1 MHPVYTEIK
10 QALSGFYPET
20 ESAAMARWILTD
32 LFHFGTLDL
41 YAGKDTD
48 FPTDE
53 RARLNNILT
62 RLKSYEPLQY
72 IIGETRFSGLP
83 FEVTPS
89 VLIPRPETEELVS
102 WIVEDHP
109 DVPVRILDIGTGSGC
124 IPVSLAHRLPLSTV
138 HAWDVSPEALEVARR
153 NAIRNGVTV
162 HFQQV
167 DALQES
173 WPSLNIDVLVS
184 NPPYITEKE
193 RTDMERNV
201 LDWEPELA
209 LFVPDNDPLL
219 FYRHIARIGLDL
231 LSPSG
236 TLYYEINR
244 AYGAETVSLLQ
255 QLGYHS
261 VELRKDLS
269 GNDRM
274 VKAVKP

>member
-20 ESAAMARWILTD
+20 EAAAMARWILTD

-72 IIGETRFSGLP
+72 IIGETSFSGLP

-109 DVPVRILDIGTGSGC
+109 DAPVRILDIGTGSGC
-124 IPVSLAHRLPLSTV
+124 IPVSLAHRSTGG
-138 HAWDVSPEALEVARR
+138 SPAQCHPEWCYCPFSAGRCLTGVLAIPEYRR
-153 NAIRNGVTV
+153 SG
-162 HFQQV
+162 QQ
-167 DALQES
+167 
-173 WPSLNIDVLVS
+173 PSLYYRKGTDRHG
-184 NPPYITEKE
+184 TQ
-193 RTDMERNV
+193 RTR
-201 LDWEPELA
+201 L
-209 LFVPDNDPLL
+209 
-219 FYRHIARIGLDL
+219 
-231 LSPSG
+231 G
-236 TLYYEINR
+236 T
-244 AYGAETVSLLQ
+244 
-255 QLGYHS
+255 
-261 VELRKDLS
+261 
-269 GNDRM
+269 
-274 VKAVKP
+274 

>member
-20 ESAAMARWILTD
+20 EAAAMARWILTD

-102 WIVEDHP
+102 WIV
-109 DVPVRILDIGTGSGC
+109 
-124 IPVSLAHRLPLSTV
+124 
-138 HAWDVSPEALEVARR
+138 
-153 NAIRNGVTV
+153 
-162 HFQQV
+162 
-167 DALQES
+167 
-173 WPSLNIDVLVS
+173 
-184 NPPYITEKE
+184 
-193 RTDMERNV
+193 
-201 LDWEPELA
+201 
-209 LFVPDNDPLL
+209 
-219 FYRHIARIGLDL
+219 
-231 LSPSG
+231 
-236 TLYYEINR
+236 
-244 AYGAETVSLLQ
+244 
-255 QLGYHS
+255 
-261 VELRKDLS
+261 
-269 GNDRM
+269 
-274 VKAVKP
+274 

>member
-20 ESAAMARWILTD
+20 DAAAMARWILTY

-109 DVPVRILDIGTGSGC
+109 DAPVRILDIGTGSGC

-173 WPSLNIDVLVS
+173 
-184 NPPYITEKE
+184 
-193 RTDMERNV
+193 
-201 LDWEPELA
+201 
-209 LFVPDNDPLL
+209 
-219 FYRHIARIGLDL
+219 
-231 LSPSG
+231 
-236 TLYYEINR
+236 
-244 AYGAETVSLLQ
+244 
-255 QLGYHS
+255 
-261 VELRKDLS
+261 
-269 GNDRM
+269 
-274 VKAVKP
+274 